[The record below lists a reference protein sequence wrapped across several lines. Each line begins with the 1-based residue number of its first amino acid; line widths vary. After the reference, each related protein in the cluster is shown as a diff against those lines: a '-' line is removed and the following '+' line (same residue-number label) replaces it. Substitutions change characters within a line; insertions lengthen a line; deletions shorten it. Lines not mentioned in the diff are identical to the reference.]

1 MSKIDDKS
9 RYDHILLT
17 KESSQYFGIE
27 WNGLWWACSTLPF
40 GWKNFPYVYQTIG
53 LVASNFFRQKGI
65 ACSLY
70 IDDRLNG
77 ELFTK
82 KGFWS
87 RPIGQR
93 DTGYGYKSAEA
104 ALYIVCKVLTH
115 LGYFLGLK
123 KCVLAPMQWILYLRM
138 LIDSTLQEF

>member
-1 MSKIDDKS
+1 MC
-9 RYDHILLT
+9 T
-17 KESSQYFGIE
+17 
-27 WNGLWWACSTLPF
+27 TLPF
-40 GWKNFPYVYQTIG
+40 GWKNSPYVYQTIG
-53 LVASNFFRQKGI
+53 LVATNFLRQKGI

-87 RPIGQR
+87 RPIRQQ
-93 DTGYGYKSAEA
+93 DTGYSYKSAEA
-104 ALYIVCKVLTH
+104 ALYIVYKVLTH

-123 KCVLAPMQWILYLRM
+123 KCVLAPAQRILWPLLGNADRLYLA
-138 LIDSTLQEF
+138 SVF